1 MEDKIN
7 ELYNLLNESKDFKGA
22 FTSPDQLRSTLEKN
36 GEEVYNLINE
46 SEDFKGAFTSYD
58 EFSSAFLKKKVS
70 SQGSSPKEFTL
81 QSYSQE
87 TPITDKDWVGDI
99 AVGAVKPAEKPNYL
113 KIREQNISAIDN
125 LMGTLNKQ
133 YDELNATIIE
143 KEKNP
148 AYQASLNTALQGVS
162 GNIPM
167 SGAMLLRQNVREGS
181 SPAKDE
187 IARLKKV
194 AAARDM
200 LLMAKKLNSKSA
212 SELNKDQTW
221 LSKLGSSMKNGDW
234 TDVFTMGMQGIENQ
248 TELLGAL
255 RKAQGAKEDDSV
267 PESLRRNPLDTLTPD
282 EQGLIVAYSM
292 LQEAY
297 SMPDRSVSNMVGEN
311 LVSAIPFIIQMA
323 YTGGAGAAVKASFS
337 KIGKELIKK

>member
-1 MEDKIN
+1 
-7 ELYNLLNESKDFKGA
+7 
-22 FTSPDQLRSTLEKN
+22 
-36 GEEVYNLINE
+36 
-46 SEDFKGAFTSYD
+46 
-58 EFSSAFLKKKVS
+58 
-70 SQGSSPKEFTL
+70 
-81 QSYSQE
+81 
-87 TPITDKDWVGDI
+87 
-99 AVGAVKPAEKPNYL
+99 
-113 KIREQNISAIDN
+113 
-125 LMGTLNKQ
+125 
-133 YDELNATIIE
+133 
-143 KEKNP
+143 
-148 AYQASLNTALQGVS
+148 
-162 GNIPM
+162 M

-297 SMPDRSVSNMVGEN
+297 SMPDRSVSSMVGEN
-311 LVSAIPFIIQMA
+311 LVSAIPTIIQMA

-337 KIGKELIKK
+337 KIGKELIKKYGKNEVKKIVAKTLVRGTSFASQYGVRSLIGTAAPSAVVERKSQTTDIQAGLNEDGTVRVDRVNETEGWGEVAYKGLTSNFLEFAFEGTGG